1 MYVLKIFLIIPFFM
15 ILNKLLVSF
24 RKNLEC
30 KLRLNSMMTSIITRR
45 DLLDFGMDYYL
56 TLCKYIIIDKKISK
70 EVYIQDITGREIV
83 DIKFVDND
91 EKQVYVSCILKDTLE
106 SGDFENVTYSDVL
119 DLLNFMIKDD
129 VNKGIIFTNSY
140 IEEDALNFIEDLNK
154 NSKKYKMELIDGYEV
169 IKFARKRNGKLGEGV
184 RGYV

>member
-1 MYVLKIFLIIPFFM
+1 MYVLKIFLIIPFFI

-24 RKNLEC
+24 KKSLEC

-83 DIKFVDND
+83 DIKFVDNNG
-91 EKQVYVSCILKDTLE
+91 KQVYVSCILKDTLE
-106 SGDFENVTYSDVL
+106 SGDFENVTYNEVL

-140 IEEDALNFIEDLNK
+140 IEEDALNFIENLNK
-154 NSKKYKMELIDGYEV
+154 NSEKYKMELIDGYEV
-169 IKFARKRNGKLGEGV
+169 IKFARKRNGKLGGDV
-184 RGYV
+184 REYV